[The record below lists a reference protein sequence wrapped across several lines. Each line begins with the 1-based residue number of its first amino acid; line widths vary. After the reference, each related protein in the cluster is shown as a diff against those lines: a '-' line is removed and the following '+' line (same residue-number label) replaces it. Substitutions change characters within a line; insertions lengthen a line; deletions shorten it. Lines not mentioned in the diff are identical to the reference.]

1 MSVEAVSAG
10 GLFVHRLRFRSFN
23 GRQQSKASFLCPCV
37 VRAAH
42 STEDEDRFDKQL
54 GLFSLRKNVE
64 DVAMR
69 IEMMAPMA
77 LELEHQRRSLQE
89 EMIRDY
95 NLWDDPAK
103 ANEIYN
109 ALADTAH
116 SINLLKDLQYKAEE
130 AKLIT
135 QLAEMD
141 TISYSLCKQAYNTS
155 IDVSKSLDRY
165 EISKQL
171 TGPYDKEG
179 ACLSIIAGSEGVD
192 DEIWAEK
199 LLNMYITWAEK
210 QGCSKRVVEKYPCK
224 DGGIKSA
231 TIEFEWQ
238 FAYGYLF
245 GERGVHRLIKS
256 SIDGSVL
263 HESSVAQVDAI
274 PLFMETAP
282 NLEIDF
288 DDLEISTF
296 FPSNTKQQTVNK
308 AGATIRIC
316 HIPTGVKV
324 QSSGERNH
332 LANKIKALNR
342 LKAKLL
348 VVAME
353 RGISNMQYFSKND
366 IYNMEQQETR
376 RYLSGPYK
384 LVHDLKTGT
393 RVPDLFSVLD
403 GNIDTFIGAHISL
416 GRKTI
421 KN

>member
-224 DGGIKSA
+224 DGGECCFDLLFR
-231 TIEFEWQ
+231 TIITKRTR
-238 FAYGYLF
+238 GYIRMFKYLLF
-245 GERGVHRLIKS
+245 R
-256 SIDGSVL
+256 
-263 HESSVAQVDAI
+263 SSVAQVDVI